1 MTRCTLFHILAAAL
15 AMSACTKADEQYSNE
30 PCYLVFDNS
39 THQNTTLATAMD
51 PMSPGVFCHIS
62 TTVRSGAT
70 YFVFA
75 NNHGLSSESIAN
87 AIDQQRTRRLGR
99 RNGLI
104 VGYGNADIVNPVF
117 YAYDAQCPA
126 CYSGTGLIDR
136 TLSIG
141 NDGQAT
147 CSNCNRSYDLNNGGI
162 ISSGSQ
168 DGDNSSRLVRY
179 RATTTGAYGVLTVS
193 N

>member
-1 MTRCTLFHILAAAL
+1 MQRLHQCLLHILSCIACQRR
-15 AMSACTKADEQYSNE
+15 SADGFILPTDWI
-30 PCYLVFDNS
+30 V
-39 THQNTTLATAMD
+39 
-51 PMSPGVFCHIS
+51 
-62 TTVRSGAT
+62 
-70 YFVFA
+70 
-75 NNHGLSSESIAN
+75 IARQTQ
-87 AIDQQRTRRLGR
+87 QQRTRRLGR